1 LRLSKTDASRIL
13 LGIIIFLF
21 VFAFSF
27 AVYTF
32 RTNPIQDALSG
43 NRVINTL
50 FVIEDNKK
58 PVSSYVLMYYPHT
71 RRAAIFD
78 VPGDLGQLLSR
89 VNRVDRI
96 DRVYDPA
103 RINVFGN
110 EIEKLLEINLN
121 FYIVITKE
129 NLVSIVDLL
138 EGVRIFIPS
147 SVSYREGD
155 ELILFPYGMTVLDG
169 DKASVY
175 ATYSLP
181 DEDRNA
187 EAARR
192 QPFFLGLLKRHIQM
206 NERLKNPD
214 AAKYYYSFFR
224 SGMNH
229 RTLRLLFDEFTNID
243 IDRTSIRPV
252 EGNLREVSGEMLVI
266 PLLEGSLVK
275 EIAHQTTVALTRE
288 IDNNDQGLTVEV
300 LNGTAV
306 TGRAGR
312 TADIL
317 RSFGYDII
325 SISNADRNN
334 YERTTI
340 IHRSGS
346 ETLVRQLAGT
356 IRCNDIISET
366 DMLAEGQEG
375 AASQTTELK
384 ADVTLII
391 GRNFDG
397 RYVVGD

>member
-1 LRLSKTDASRIL
+1 
-13 LGIIIFLF
+13 
-21 VFAFSF
+21 
-27 AVYTF
+27 
-32 RTNPIQDALSG
+32 
-43 NRVINTL
+43 
-50 FVIEDNKK
+50 
-58 PVSSYVLMYYPHT
+58 MYYPVT

-78 VPGDLGQLLSR
+78 IPGDLGQLLSR

-103 RINVFGN
+103 RINIFGN
-110 EIEKLLEINLN
+110 EIEKLLGININ

-147 SVSYREGD
+147 PVSYRNGD

-175 ATYSLP
+175 ATYGLP
-181 DEDRNA
+181 DEDRDA
-187 EAARR
+187 KASRR
-192 QPFFLGLLKRHIQM
+192 QPFFTGLLRRHIEM
-206 NERLKNPD
+206 NEKLKNPA
-214 AAKYYYSFFR
+214 AAKLYYSLFR
-224 SGMNH
+224 SGINH
-229 RTLRLLFDEFTNID
+229 RTVRLLFDEFTNID
-243 IDRTSIRPV
+243 IGRTSIRPV
-252 EGNLREVSGEMLVI
+252 DGNLREVSGEMLVI

-275 EIAHQTTVALTRE
+275 EIAHQTMGTLTRE
-288 IDNNDQGLTVEV
+288 IDENDQGLTVEV

-317 RSFGYDII
+317 RGFGYDVI

-346 ETLVRQLAGT
+346 EALVRQLAGT
-356 IRCNDIISET
+356 IRCNDIINELE
-366 DMLAEGQEG
+366 MPAGQG
-375 AASQTTELK
+375 GQNTELK

>member
-13 LGIIIFLF
+13 LGVIIFLF
-21 VFAFSF
+21 VLGFSF

-58 PVSSYVLMYYPHT
+58 PVSSYVLMYYPNT

-78 VPGDLGQLLSR
+78 IPGDLGQLLSR

-103 RINVFGN
+103 RISVFGN
-110 EIEKLLEINLN
+110 EIEKLLGININ

-129 NLVSIVDLL
+129 HLVSIVDLL

-147 SVSYREGD
+147 PVSYREDD

-181 DEDRNA
+181 DEDRDA
-187 EAARR
+187 RAVRR
-192 QPFFLGLLKRHIQM
+192 QPFFTGFLRRHIEM
-206 NERLKNPD
+206 SERLKNPS
-214 AAKYYYSFFR
+214 AAKLYYSFFR

-229 RTLRLLFDEFTNID
+229 RTLRLLFDEFTKID
-243 IDRTSIRPV
+243 IGRVSIRPV
-252 EGNLREVSGEMLVI
+252 DGNLREVSGEMLVI

-275 EIAHQTTVALTRE
+275 EIAHQTMGALTRE
-288 IDNNDQGLTVEV
+288 LDDNDLGLTVEV

-334 YERTTI
+334 YERTVI
-340 IHRSGS
+340 IHRSGN
-346 ETLVRQLAGT
+346 ETLVRQLAST
-356 IRCNDIISET
+356 IRCNDIINET
-366 DMLAEGQEG
+366 DMLADQDG
-375 AASQTTELK
+375 ANAQSMDLK

>member
-1 LRLSKTDASRIL
+1 LRLSKTEASRIL

-21 VFAFSF
+21 IFAFSF
-27 AVYTF
+27 AIYVF

-43 NRVINTL
+43 NKVINTL
-50 FVIEDNKK
+50 FVIEDDKR
-58 PVSSYVLMYYPHT
+58 PVSSYVLMYYPNT

-78 VPGDLGQLLSR
+78 IPGDLGQLLSR

-103 RINVFGN
+103 RISVFGN
-110 EIEKLLEINLN
+110 EIEKLLGINLN

-129 NLVSIVDLL
+129 HLVSIVDLL
-138 EGVRIFIPS
+138 EGVRIFIPAA
-147 SVSYREGD
+147 VSYRDGD
-155 ELILFPYGMTVLDG
+155 ELILFPHGMTVLDG
-169 DKASVY
+169 DKAGVY
-175 ATYSLP
+175 ATYRLP
-181 DEDRNA
+181 DEDRDTIA
-187 EAARR
+187 ERR
-192 QPFFLGLLKRHIQM
+192 QPFFTGFLRRHIEM
-206 NERLKNPD
+206 SERLKNPS
-214 AAKYYYSFFR
+214 AAKLYYSFFR

-229 RTLRLLFDEFTNID
+229 RTLRLLFDEFTKID
-243 IDRTSIRPV
+243 IGRVSIRPV
-252 EGNLREVSGEMLVI
+252 DGNLREVSGEMLVI

-275 EIAHQTTVALTRE
+275 EIAHQTMGALTRE
-288 IDNNDQGLTVEV
+288 IDDNDVGLTVEV
-300 LNGTAV
+300 LNGTAI

-340 IHRSGS
+340 IHRSGN
-346 ETLVRQLAGT
+346 EALVRQLAST
-356 IRCNDIISET
+356 IRCKDIISET
-366 DMLAEGQEG
+366 DEPVDLGDA
-375 AASQTTELK
+375 LK

-397 RYVVGD
+397 RYVVGE